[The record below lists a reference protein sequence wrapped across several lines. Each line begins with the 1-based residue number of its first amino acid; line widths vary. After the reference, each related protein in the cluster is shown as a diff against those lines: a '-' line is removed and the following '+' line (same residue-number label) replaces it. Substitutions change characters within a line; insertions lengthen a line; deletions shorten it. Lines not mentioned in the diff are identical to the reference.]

1 MTPSSAS
8 SDDMSE
14 HEDLRAGSDL
24 LALLASAPAEPEE
37 LRGEMRVLDAYR
49 ASVMSPVKS
58 SSSRPRPWRPLML
71 APALSAK
78 LAALVGAG
86 AVSVGGL
93 AAAAYAGTLPD
104 TAQNFAHH
112 AIGAPAAPS
121 ESESHK
127 AAPSSTPVGPDA
139 SGQAAFGLCT
149 AWDKVKDH
157 GKAAE
162 KAVAFR
168 NLATAAGGEDKIAG
182 YCATVPHSGAT
193 ASSSATSH
201 PTSAPTTPEPSSRP
215 SVPPIPTE
223 APSEATSNPGSSHRP

>member
-1 MTPSSAS
+1 MTPSSAL

-37 LRGEMRVLDAYR
+37 LRGEMRVLAAYR
-49 ASVMSPVKS
+49 ASVMS

-104 TAQNFAHH
+104 AAQNFAHH
-112 AIGAPAAPS
+112 AIGAPAAPG

-127 AAPSSTPVGPDA
+127 AASSSTPVGPDA
-139 SGQAAFGLCT
+139 SGHAAFGLCT

-162 KAVAFR
+162 KAIAFR

-182 YCATVPHSGAT
+182 YCATVPHPGAT
-193 ASSSATSH
+193 PPSSATSH

-215 SVPPIPTE
+215 SVPSIPTE